1 MSPRIVLTSTGCLM
15 VERVEVLFDLGS
27 YLFFGGVGDRCSRL
41 YYSAMSDAELD
52 VELSCQ
58 C

>member
-1 MSPRIVLTSTGCLM
+1 M

-41 YYSAMSDAELD
+41 YYGAMSDAELD